1 MSMIHHQVNSTDETK
16 SPQLIIKNSQYKGG
30 STAPKNMNNDVDTSK
45 MPSSNYVSDRIEKAL
60 LKYSKKDINVNRPVK
75 GVSLTRNGGLLP
87 S

>member
-1 MSMIHHQVNSTDETK
+1 
-16 SPQLIIKNSQYKGG
+16 
-30 STAPKNMNNDVDTSK
+30 MNNDDVESK
-45 MPSSNYVSDRIEKAL
+45 IPGSNYVSDRIEKAL